1 MKILMKWLAIVGA
14 LLLTLFAAVYVL
26 LFTGF
31 GNDLVAPLIA
41 SRLEEKLELNVNI
54 ENFKLRIDRFAL
66 ALTLEEK
73 NRIEVEGSYALF
85 SQSIDARYR
94 IRFDDLERLKALT
107 RQVLKGQ
114 LHSDGIVKGTLKALR
129 IEGKSNLAQSDTV
142 YRMTLDDFNPS
153 GVHVEIKGASMATLL
168 HMVGQKP
175 YADAQ
180 LDFVADLTSLDLKAL
195 AGDLDLRLSK
205 GKLNRPAMEKDFNIN
220 LPETHFSIKIVAK
233 MDKSGIRYTA
243 TLASNLARIIF
254 KGSVI
259 PESLKTTL
267 SYDIDIKELALFKPI
282 TNAPLRGPFATSG
295 IVKGDPSDMIITGR
309 SDVAGS
315 DTTYNLR
322 LKELKPERIIAKI
335 KAADLKKVLYLGGQ
349 PNLISGKL
357 DLDLQLDSLDLEDLQ
372 GQADIQLS
380 RGVVNIANIK
390 KHYGISLPK
399 TSFSARADVR
409 LAGKDIRYDAKFVS
423 NLAKIGSSGTIAPQT
438 LAMDLA
444 YNLAVKKLELFT
456 PVTGMQMRGPLELV
470 GTVNGD
476 KKHLRI
482 KGQSDLAASQTRF
495 DAEFQDFKPTAIQA
509 DIKHLKLKS
518 LLFMLAQ
525 PSYADGT
532 LDVRVTIDDARA
544 ESLKGRI
551 TSTLSNGKVNVATV
565 AREFDLKVPE
575 IRFSAETTSI
585 LKENL
590 IDTAASV
597 TSSLAS
603 LNVKRARFNV
613 KEALLTSDYRV
624 DIPDLDKLYLLT
636 ERHLNGAIR
645 ITGEI
650 KKGKDLDV
658 KARADTLGGALDVK
672 LHNDDLRADL
682 KNLQTLEMMKMLI
695 YPQVFESS
703 LSGILDYN
711 LKTRKGKLD
720 ATLAEGRFVPNVMT
734 ILVDQLAG
742 FDLSRERFEG
752 NLTSSINGE
761 KIVAELA
768 LRSKNASVTGEGVK
782 LNTKTKQID
791 ARLHIVANDNPIDVN
806 IRGHVSNPK
815 VDVDVKNLL
824 KREAEKYIEKQV
836 GTQLEKL
843 LKGLFK

>member
-1 MKILMKWLAIVGA
+1 MKWLAIVGA

-267 SYDIDIKELALFKPI
+267 SYDINIKELALFKPI

-768 LRSKNASVTGEGVK
+768 LRSNNASVTGEGVK

>member
-1 MKILMKWLAIVGA
+1 MKWLAIVGA

-31 GNDLVAPLIA
+31 GNDLVSPLIA
-41 SRLEEKLELNVNI
+41 SRLEGKLELNVNI
-54 ENFKLRIDRFAL
+54 ENFKLRIGRFAL

-107 RQVLKGQ
+107 RQVLKGH
-114 LHSDGIVKGTLKALR
+114 LHSDGIVKGD
-129 IEGKSNLAQSDTV
+129 Q
-142 YRMTLDDFNPS
+142 
-153 GVHVEIKGASMATLL
+153 
-168 HMVGQKP
+168 
-175 YADAQ
+175 
-180 LDFVADLTSLDLKAL
+180 
-195 AGDLDLRLSK
+195 
-205 GKLNRPAMEKDFNIN
+205 
-220 LPETHFSIKIVAK
+220 
-233 MDKSGIRYTA
+233 
-243 TLASNLARIIF
+243 
-254 KGSVI
+254 
-259 PESLKTTL
+259 
-267 SYDIDIKELALFKPI
+267 
-282 TNAPLRGPFATSG
+282 
-295 IVKGDPSDMIITGR
+295 SDMIITGR

-315 DTTYNLR
+315 DTTYDLR

-335 KAADLKKVLYLGGQ
+335 KTADLKKVLYLCGQ

-372 GQADIQLS
+372 GKADIQLS
-380 RGVVNIANIK
+380 RGVVNIASIK

-399 TSFSARADVR
+399 TSFSARADAR
-409 LAGKDIRYDAKFVS
+409 LAGNDIRYDAKFVS

-438 LAMDLA
+438 LGMDLA

-482 KGQSDLAASQTRF
+482 KGQSNLAASQTRF
-495 DAEFQDFKPTAIQA
+495 DAEFQDFKPKTIQA

-532 LDVRVTIDDARA
+532 LDAGVTIDDARA

-551 TSTLSNGKVNVATV
+551 TTTLSNGKVDVATV

-575 IRFSAETTSI
+575 IRFNAETTSI

-636 ERHLNGAIR
+636 ERHLDGAIR

-650 KKGKDLDV
+650 KKGQDLDV
-658 KARADTLGGALDVK
+658 KAHADTLGGALDAK
-672 LHNDDLRADL
+672 LHNDDLHADL
-682 KNLQTLEMMKMLI
+682 KNLQTMEMMKMLI

-703 LSGILDYN
+703 LTGILDYN

-720 ATLAEGRFVPNVMT
+720 ATLPEGRFVPNVMT

-761 KIVAELA
+761 KIVSELA
-768 LRSKNASVTGEGVK
+768 MRSNNASVTGDGVK

-836 GTQLEKL
+836 GTQFEKL

>member
-1 MKILMKWLAIVGA
+1 MKWLAIVVA
-14 LLLTLFAAVYVL
+14 LLLTLFAAVYIL

-41 SRLEEKLELNVNI
+41 SRLERKLELNVNI
-54 ENFKLRIDRFAL
+54 ENFKLRIGRFAL

-73 NRIEVEGSYALF
+73 NRVEVEGSYALF
-85 SQSIDARYR
+85 SQSIDAKYR
-94 IRFDDLERLKALT
+94 IRFDDLQRLKALT
-107 RQVLKGQ
+107 RQVLKGH
-114 LHSDGIVKGTLKALR
+114 LHSDGIAKGTLKALR

-142 YRMTLDDFNPS
+142 YRVTLDDFNPS

-168 HMVGQKP
+168 HMVDQKP

-180 LDFVADLTSLDLKAL
+180 LDFLADLTSLDLKAL
-195 AGDLDLRLSK
+195 AGDLDLHLSK
-205 GKLNRPAMEKDFNIN
+205 GGLNRPAMEKDFNLN
-220 LPETHFSIKIVAK
+220 LPETHFSVKTVVK
-233 MDKSGIRYTA
+233 MDKSGMRYTA
-243 TLASNLARIIF
+243 TLASNLAHMIF

-259 PESLKTTL
+259 PESLKTTV
-267 SYDIDIKELALFKPI
+267 SYDINIKELALFKPI
-282 TNAPLRGPFATSG
+282 TNATLRGPFATSG
-295 IVKGDPSDMIITGR
+295 IVKKDQSNMIITGR

-315 DTTYNLR
+315 DTTYDLR
-322 LKELKPERIIAKI
+322 LKELKPERIVAKI
-335 KAADLKKVLYLGGQ
+335 KTADLKKMLYLCGQ

-357 DLDLQLDSLDLEDLQ
+357 DLDLKLDSLDLEDLQ
-372 GQADIQLS
+372 GKADIQLS
-380 RGVVNIANIK
+380 RGVVNIASIK
-390 KHYGISLPK
+390 KHYGIALPK
-399 TSFSARADVR
+399 TSFSAKVDAL

-438 LAMDLA
+438 LGMDLA
-444 YNLAVKKLELFT
+444 YNLAVTKLELVT

-482 KGQSDLAASQTRF
+482 KGQSDQAAGQTHF
-495 DAEFQDFKPTAIQA
+495 DVEFQDFKPKAIQA

-518 LLFMLAQ
+518 LFSMLAL

-532 LDVRVTIDDARA
+532 LDVGVTIDDAQA
-544 ESLKGRI
+544 ESLTGRI
-551 TSTLSNGKVNVATV
+551 TTTLSNGKVDVTTMT
-565 AREFDLKVPE
+565 REFDLKVPK
-575 IRFSAETTSI
+575 IRFNAETTSI

-636 ERHLNGAIR
+636 ERHLDGAVR

-650 KKGKDLDV
+650 KQGKDLDV
-658 KARADTLGGALDVK
+658 EAHADTLGGAFDAK
-672 LHNDDLRADL
+672 LHNDDLHADL
-682 KNLQTLEMMKMLI
+682 KNLQTMDMMKMLI

-703 LSGILDYN
+703 LTGILDYN
-711 LKTRKGKLD
+711 LKTRKGKFD
-720 ATLAEGRFVPNVMT
+720 ATLPDGRFVPNVMT

-742 FDLSRERFEG
+742 FDLSREQFGG
-752 NLTSSINGE
+752 NLAGSINGE
-761 KIVAELA
+761 NIVSKLA
-768 LRSKNASVTGEGVK
+768 MRSNHASVTGDGVK

-806 IRGHVSNPK
+806 MRGHVSNPK
-815 VDVDVKNLL
+815 VEVDVKNLL
-824 KREAEKYIEKQV
+824 QREAEKYIEKQV
-836 GTQLEKL
+836 GPQFEKL
-843 LKGLFK
+843 LKGIFK

>member
-1 MKILMKWLAIVGA
+1 MKWLAIVGA

-768 LRSKNASVTGEGVK
+768 LRSNNASVTGEGVK

>member
-1 MKILMKWLAIVGA
+1 IVGA

-41 SRLEEKLELNVNI
+41 SRLEGKLELNVNI

-66 ALTLEEK
+66 ALTLAEK

-107 RQVLKGQ
+107 RQVLKGR
-114 LHSDGIVKGTLKALR
+114 LHADGIVKGTLKALR

-142 YRMTLDDFNPS
+142 YRVTLDDFNPS
-153 GVHVEIKGASMATLL
+153 GVHVEIK
-168 HMVGQKP
+168 
-175 YADAQ
+175 
-180 LDFVADLTSLDLKAL
+180 
-195 AGDLDLRLSK
+195 
-205 GKLNRPAMEKDFNIN
+205 
-220 LPETHFSIKIVAK
+220 
-233 MDKSGIRYTA
+233 
-243 TLASNLARIIF
+243 
-254 KGSVI
+254 
-259 PESLKTTL
+259 
-267 SYDIDIKELALFKPI
+267 
-282 TNAPLRGPFATSG
+282 
-295 IVKGDPSDMIITGR
+295 
-309 SDVAGS
+309 
-315 DTTYNLR
+315 
-322 LKELKPERIIAKI
+322 
-335 KAADLKKVLYLGGQ
+335 AADLKKLLYLGGQ

-357 DLDLQLDSLDLEDLQ
+357 DLDFQLDSLDLEDLQ
-372 GQADIQLS
+372 GQVDIQLS

-399 TSFSARADVR
+399 TSFSARADAR
-409 LAGKDIRYDAKFVS
+409 LAGKDIRYDVKFVS

-438 LAMDLA
+438 MAMDLA

-456 PVTGMQMRGPLELV
+456 PVIGMQMRGPLKLV

-482 KGQSDLAASQTRF
+482 KGQSDLAGSQTRF
-495 DAEFQDFKPTAIQA
+495 EAEFQDFKPKAIQI

-525 PSYADGT
+525 PSYAGGT
-532 LDVRVTIDDARA
+532 LDARVTIDDARA

-551 TSTLSNGKVNVATV
+551 TTTLSNGKVDVATV

-575 IRFSAETTSI
+575 IRFNAETTSI

-636 ERHLNGAIR
+636 ERHLDGAVR

-658 KARADTLGGALDVK
+658 KAYADTLGGAFDAK
-672 LHNDDLRADL
+672 LHNDDLHAEL
-682 KNLQTLEMMKMLI
+682 KNLQTMEIMKMLI

-703 LSGILDYN
+703 LTGILDYN

-752 NLTSSINGE
+752 HLTSSINGE

-768 LRSKNASVTGEGVK
+768 LRSNNASVTGEGVK

-806 IRGHVSNPK
+806 IRGHVGNPK

-824 KREAEKYIEKQV
+824 KREAEKYIEKQI
-836 GTQLEKL
+836 GPQFEKL

>member
-1 MKILMKWLAIVGA
+1 MKWLAIVGA

-66 ALTLEEK
+66 ALTLAEK

-180 LDFVADLTSLDLKAL
+180 LDFVADLTSLDPKAL

-267 SYDIDIKELALFKPI
+267 SYDINIKELALFKPI

-456 PVTGMQMRGPLELV
+456 PVTGMQMRGPLKLV

-768 LRSKNASVTGEGVK
+768 MRSKNASVTGEGVK